1 MAALPFSPS
10 HLDFNICTIFK
21 SPSLQWQI
29 SGSPLAS
36 LLHTTFCS
44 QSLQLVL
51 LFWNTLTNAITE
63 NNFPLLTELRTI
75 FMLMFC
81 SISSDILSALFLH
94 PPPTTACKLP
104 VTYRSSDPF
113 ELAVRKMEFMLSSF
127 LQVRARVVLGVEKF
141 HPS

>member
-1 MAALPFSPS
+1 MH
-10 HLDFNICTIFK
+10 HLQV
-21 SPSLQWQI
+21 SQ
-29 SGSPLAS
+29 LAVADLGVS
-36 LLHTTFCS
+36 SCIITSYHICS

-104 VTYRSSDPF
+104 VRYRSSDPF